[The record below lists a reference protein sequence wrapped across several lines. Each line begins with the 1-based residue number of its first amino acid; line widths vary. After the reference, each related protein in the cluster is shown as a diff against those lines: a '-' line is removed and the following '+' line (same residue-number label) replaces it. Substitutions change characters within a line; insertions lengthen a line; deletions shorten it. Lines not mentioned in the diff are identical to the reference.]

1 MAWSL
6 PVTACH
12 GCPCV
17 DQVDVLVATD
27 LASRGLD
34 IPGISRIIN
43 YELPDNMED
52 YVHRCGGWG
61 CHMGDRVHHTLCDSI
76 LLLLPCHRPPVL
88 SRSHCSS
95 AVSRHGYLLA
105 HAGLQDSSGAE
116 GPAGHTGA
124 GAFCTGHA
132 ARVVL
137 P

>member
-76 LLLLPCHRPPVL
+76 LLLLPPVTLSSPSHPVQVALLVCSLQERLPPC
-88 SRSHCSS
+88 SRWT
-95 AVSRHGYLLA
+95 
-105 HAGLQDSSGAE
+105 AG
-116 GPAGHTGA
+116 
-124 GAFCTGHA
+124 
-132 ARVVL
+132 
-137 P
+137 